1 MIGRVNTGKPF
12 IKGLD
17 IGNNSTLCLCLPL
30 EDYDSSQAARRLI
43 RDVSL
48 KKIDKLTITA
58 DKLKKPRSLDANAL
72 CWALCT
78 QIAEAIGE
86 SKEEIYKIAV
96 SEGNEYAPLW
106 IKQEAVK
113 DFCKTWE
120 SRGTGWPTTVV
131 DTKDDM
137 CLVFAYYG
145 SSTYTSSAMS
155 ALIGRLM
162 QDARQLGI
170 EVVSERELSLL
181 EGLK

>member
-17 IGNNSTLCLCLPL
+17 IGDNSILCLCLPL

-43 RDVSL
+43 RDVSA

-58 DKLKKPRSLDANAL
+58 DKRKKPRSLDANAL
-72 CWALCT
+72 CWELCT
-78 QIAEAIGE
+78 RIAEALGE
-86 SKEEIYKIAV
+86 NKDDVYKNAV
-96 SEGNEYAPLW
+96 AEGNEYAPLW
-106 IKQEAVK
+106 IKAEAVQ

-120 SRGTGWPTTVV
+120 SRGTGWPTTIV
-131 DTKDDM
+131 DTKGDM

-145 SSTYTSSAMS
+145 SSTYSSSAMS
-155 ALIGRLM
+155 ALINRLM

-170 EVVSERELSLL
+170 EVISERELSLL